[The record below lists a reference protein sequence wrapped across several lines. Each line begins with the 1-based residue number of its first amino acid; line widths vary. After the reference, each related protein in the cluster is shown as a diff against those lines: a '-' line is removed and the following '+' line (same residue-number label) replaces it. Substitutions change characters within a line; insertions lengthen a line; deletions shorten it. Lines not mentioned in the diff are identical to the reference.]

1 MLEPLRTVDVVI
13 GLLEP
18 RMLEDADV
26 GGSSAVDG
34 AA

>member
-1 MLEPLRTVDVVI
+1 MPEPPRTVDVVI

-18 RMLEDADV
+18 RVLEGADV